1 MTLQEIRTGKDQL
14 FEVRHLMFEI
24 REFNLEVQQQAQYE
38 TVSFT
43 PSFSLG

>member
-1 MTLQEIRTGKDQL
+1 
-14 FEVRHLMFEI
+14 MFEI
-24 REFNLEVQQQAQYE
+24 REFNLEVQQQVDMK